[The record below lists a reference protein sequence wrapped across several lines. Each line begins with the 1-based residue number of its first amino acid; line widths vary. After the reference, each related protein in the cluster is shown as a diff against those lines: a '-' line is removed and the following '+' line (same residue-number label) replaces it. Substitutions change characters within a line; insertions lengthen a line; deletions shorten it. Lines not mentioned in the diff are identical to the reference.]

1 MRRPRG
7 STHPG
12 SSNDATLYSNL
23 NHTLSFADDRR
34 PSEPDSLFL
43 DMSDSRED
51 DYDYDKDEEA
61 RRKEKEKEEKRERR
75 RGVAN
80 HGVGIEA
87 MLRVAEKCGR
97 PAPRSYS
104 PEVVHNDPLG
114 SIEGDSASISLTIEE
129 LTPCFPHPPFST
141 FSFNTTDESDKGSF
155 DISKFTR
162 QHSPTSS
169 VSSYSPSTPVLPLT
183 PVLSNDELSLPSV
196 APLVVSKSQSA
207 SSNTTHKEAVSP
219 TSTTTPQRVLHG
231 SRNRFSARTASLASV
246 ARVFAPLDTVAAQNL
261 DLSLGIAEGDL
272 TLTGIL
278 EEVRREAERNRAERE
293 NEEFHDDDE
302 DDDDLYV
309 DDGDEEEDGEWINF
323 NREVDDEAAR
333 DFYRADIA
341 THLQLFTM
349 SPPFSRSYGIPSQ
362 DALPPA
368 RPDSFFPSPYF
379 KLPTN
384 EVPPIPLSTPESLLN
399 VSNNRSYSGLR
410 RASASSLASNSSGR
424 SIRSNRSS
432 SSKGKNLKKRR
443 SRARLSAAA
452 AVKKRPTRPLP
463 PLPAE
468 ETSNTPCPALDP
480 TFSSASSIS
489 SKPTLSIKLDPSLRR
504 SPRSSLPVDIEDV
517 FGDRVAV
524 KASKTKEDD
533 DEEKSSICSTIK
545 ERDVQEI
552 EVRDPYPLH
561 SSAHQDVPQTPAP
574 YTPLSPSFSSPM
586 FTPGPADIP
595 APMATP
601 PFLLTPSTATTED
614 YGETDTFDAE
624 SLYSPKYRGRCDSM
638 ARTETDSL
646 YHDGN
651 GRVLRSR
658 WSVSTFASSAPSHT
672 SSSGSVS
679 SKLASLIPQSAQ
691 RWQAKIR
698 GARERASQQSRDAR
712 AKAKAQREEMVTV
725 GTPFFPRP
733 RAPSPKRKNNP
744 GPGKYVPK
752 PELMPPSQRQSAS
765 AETSASAVAATPRS
779 SCETHSSA
787 SSSSGGSSRG
797 GSTCSSPP
805 STTSSHFTVRS
816 GQVHPPTSSRAS
828 MTPAA
833 AATATAKAT
842 TTSSP
847 SHKEITAQ
855 FAQYREHRYSP
866 EHAAHDPRYSSR
878 VSVSSRTGLLS
889 SMVKSIGGGGN
900 GRGRANT
907 CDSVVSDNGNV
918 NGALSAR
925 ESLSAFP
932 FKIVGCED
940 DWESVSASA
949 GAGVCAGVC
958 EEESPRRKSSESVS
972 SFGLRRK
979 PIPFFG
985 RS

>member
-1 MRRPRG
+1 MTTIDIHPYASASTSSFCSSSNSLMRRPRG

-155 DISKFTR
+155 DISKFTK

-309 DDGDEEEDGEWINF
+309 DDDEEEEDGEWINF
-323 NREVDDEAAR
+323 NHEVDDEAAR

-349 SPPFSRSYGIPSQ
+349 SPPFSRSYGITSQ

-384 EVPPIPLSTPESLLN
+384 EVPPIPLSTPENLLN

-480 TFSSASSIS
+480 TFSSASSVS
-489 SKPTLSIKLDPSLRR
+489 SKPTLSIKLDPSPRR

-524 KASKTKEDD
+524 EASKTKEDD

-552 EVRDPYPLH
+552 EVRDPYSLH

-586 FTPGPADIP
+586 FTPGPTDIP

-624 SLYSPKYRGRCDSM
+624 SLYSPKYRGRCDSI

-752 PELMPPSQRQSAS
+752 PELMPPSQRQSTSAS
-765 AETSASAVAATPRS
+765 AETSAVAATPRS

-787 SSSSGGSSRG
+787 SSSSG
-797 GSTCSSPP
+797 
-805 STTSSHFTVRS
+805 VVVVE
-816 GQVHPPTSSRAS
+816 VHPSTSSRVP
-828 MTPAA
+828 MTP

-842 TTSSP
+842 ATSSP

-866 EHAAHDPRYSSR
+866 EHAAHDP
-878 VSVSSRTGLLS
+878 
-889 SMVKSIGGGGN
+889 
-900 GRGRANT
+900 
-907 CDSVVSDNGNV
+907 SDNGNV

-949 GAGVCAGVC
+949 AAGVCTGVC